1 MYEGSL
7 LDETRRI
14 GEEIAS
20 RWAADVD
27 TQSRF
32 PAETFDALRSSG
44 ALGALVPTE
53 LGGGGATMVEM
64 AAAVTA
70 LSEHCASSGLIL
82 AMHQIQVASILR
94 HGSKDMHD
102 QVLPRLVS
110 GDLLLGNGASEVG
123 LAGDRRSSSC
133 ALEAIDGGF
142 HLEKQ
147 ASTVSYGEYADG
159 ILVTARKDAD
169 SAAHDQVMAVCLL
182 PELKVEPQGDWD
194 TLGLRGTCSR
204 PCLLIADL
212 PTSMVITEYAEVF
225 KRTSLPVSS
234 VLLSSV
240 WLGLAEAAGRQAHRS
255 VRAQARKQR
264 LASPDA
270 APPTSALRLAELS
283 VVLHE
288 MREVLAGGAEEYERV
303 KDTPEVATLR
313 SSGRMDNIKLASS
326 TLVLAVVQQAM
337 AICGLQGFKNN
348 SEFTLARIMRD
359 AAAAPLMVNN
369 DRALMATAQA
379 LLLRKDL

>member
-1 MYEGSL
+1 
-7 LDETRRI
+7 
-14 GEEIAS
+14 
-20 RWAADVD
+20 
-27 TQSRF
+27 
-32 PAETFDALRSSG
+32 
-44 ALGALVPTE
+44 
-53 LGGGGATMVEM
+53 
-64 AAAVTA
+64 
-70 LSEHCASSGLIL
+70 
-82 AMHQIQVASILR
+82 
-94 HGSKDMHD
+94 
-102 QVLPRLVS
+102 
-110 GDLLLGNGASEVG
+110 
-123 LAGDRRSSSC
+123 
-133 ALEAIDGGF
+133 
-142 HLEKQ
+142 
-147 ASTVSYGEYADG
+147 
-159 ILVTARKDAD
+159 
-169 SAAHDQVMAVCLL
+169 
-182 PELKVEPQGDWD
+182 
-194 TLGLRGTCSR
+194 
-204 PCLLIADL
+204 
-212 PTSMVITEYAEVF
+212 MVITEYAEVF

>member
-7 LDETRRI
+7 VDEVRRI
-14 GEEIAS
+14 GEDVAG
-20 RWAADVD
+20 RWAGDVD
-27 TQSRF
+27 KQSRF
-32 PAETFDALRSSG
+32 PSETMDAVRKSG
-44 ALGALVPTE
+44 VLGALVPSIR
-53 LGGGGATMVEM
+53 GGGGASMVET
-64 AAAVTA
+64 AQAVTA

-82 AMHQIQVASILR
+82 AMHQIQVAVVLR
-94 HGSKDMHD
+94 HGSPQLLDEL
-102 QVLPRLVS
+102 LPRLVS
-110 GDLLLGNGASEVG
+110 GELLLGNGASEVG

-133 ALEAIDGGF
+133 ALESVNDSF

-169 SAAHDQVMAVCLL
+169 SPAHEQVMAVCLL
-182 PELKVEPQGDWD
+182 PDLKVEPQGDWD

-204 PCLLIADL
+204 PCLLVADF
-212 PTSMVITEYAEVF
+212 PRHMVITEYSDVF

-264 LASPDA
+264 LSSPDA
-270 APPTSALRLAELS
+270 GPPTSALRLAELS
-283 VVLHE
+283 VILHE

-303 KDTPEVATLR
+303 KDTPEVETLR
-313 SSGRMDNIKLASS
+313 VLGRMDNIKLASS
-326 TLVLAVVQQAM
+326 TLVLAVVQKAM

-348 SEFTLARIMRD
+348 SDFSMTRIMRD

-369 DRALMATAQA
+369 DRALVATAQA